1 MVIKHSKKGFF
12 SWICTNI
19 IECSV
24 DVIYFS
30 FSLLNGLKQFTSTLA
45 QLCFSDFQD
54 HREKTFTNKFYH

>member
-1 MVIKHSKKGFF
+1 F

-24 DVIYFS
+24 DVIYLS

-54 HREKTFTNKFYH
+54 HREKTFTNFFYH